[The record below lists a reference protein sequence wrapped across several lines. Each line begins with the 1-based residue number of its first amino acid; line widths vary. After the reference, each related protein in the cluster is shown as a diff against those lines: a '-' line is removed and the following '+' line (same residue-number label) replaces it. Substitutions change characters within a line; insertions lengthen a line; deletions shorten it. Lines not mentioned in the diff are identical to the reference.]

1 MRSMIAGLAMAG
13 MLSACG
19 GTAGSDGDGKAD
31 DSAKASETAKA
42 AGPEIKAL
50 AGDHTFTVV
59 LPKGITTAGM
69 VYMAKTHCGERSD
82 CTVWAYADPA
92 KVPTSLP
99 VTDEQRQA
107 KVFEHV
113 INRAQD
119 NFERSLWRC
128 EVYPQEDTS
137 NCF

>member
-1 MRSMIAGLAMAG
+1 MNMRSMIVGLAMAA

-31 DSAKASETAKA
+31 DSANA

-59 LPKGITTAGM
+59 LPKGITPDGM

-82 CTVWAYADPA
+82 CTVW
-92 KVPTSLP
+92 
-99 VTDEQRQA
+99 
-107 KVFEHV
+107 
-113 INRAQD
+113 
-119 NFERSLWRC
+119 
-128 EVYPQEDTS
+128 
-137 NCF
+137 